1 MIIHTVGV
9 GTQNGSLIPIIDKQG
24 IRAYKRDSN
33 GKLITSILNEK
44 ILNDIASSG
53 NGTYVRFDNK
63 PANFKNI
70 TKAIDSM
77 EKRTLKSQIFSEYE
91 DRYQSF
97 AIISFALMFIGIM
110 IPTKTKTHMKWKNK
124 FED

>member
-1 MIIHTVGV
+1 MP
-9 GTQNGSLIPIIDKQG
+9 LIPIIDKQG